1 MSGKGKLIVV
11 SGPSGV
17 GKSTVCSA
25 LLEQPEFARVVTCT
39 TRPQR
44 QGEEDGRHYRFL
56 TPEEFE
62 SRAAKGFFLEHAV
75 VHGHRYGTPRDSVEE
90 ELRKGRKV
98 LLNIDVQ
105 GASQLREKGLPLHT
119 IFLVPPDEET
129 LWRRLS
135 SRGTDSADEVSRR
148 LETARAE
155 MTERSRYDDVVTNGD
170 LAETVRRIVEIT
182 R

>member
-25 LLEQPEFARVVTCT
+25 LLEQPEFARIVTCT
-39 TRPQR
+39 TRPR
-44 QGEEDGRHYRFL
+44 RPGEEDGQHYRFL
-56 TPEEFE
+56 TPGEFE
-62 SRAAKGFFLEHAV
+62 ARAAKGYFLEHAL

-90 ELRKGRKV
+90 ELGKGKKV
-98 LLNIDVQ
+98 LLNIDVK

-129 LWRRLS
+129 LRRRLS
-135 SRGTDSADEVSRR
+135 NRGTDSADEISRR
-148 LETARAE
+148 LATARLEMAE
-155 MTERSRYDDVVTNGD
+155 RGRYDDVVTNGEIG
-170 LAETVRRIVEIT
+170 ETVRRILELVG
-182 R
+182 

>member
-1 MSGKGKLIVV
+1 MSRQGKLIVV

-17 GKSTVCSA
+17 GKSTVCAA
-25 LLEQPEFARVVTCT
+25 LLEQPEFARIVTCT
-39 TRPQR
+39 TRPR
-44 QGEEDGRHYRFL
+44 RPGEEDGRHYRFL
-56 TPEEFE
+56 EPEEFE
-62 SRAAKGFFLEHAV
+62 ARVAKGFFLEHAL

-90 ELRKGRKV
+90 ELRKGKKV
-98 LLNIDVQ
+98 LLNIDVK

-129 LWRRLS
+129 LRRRLS

-155 MTERSRYDDVVTNGD
+155 MAERGRYDDVVTNGE
-170 LAETVRRIVEIT
+170 LGETVRRILELVG
-182 R
+182 